1 MNWLARNVISPNNKD
16 SLINCVSKMSRRPSS
31 TTTKIRALLASDWE
45 DYAFVRWAAQ
55 ILVGALPGLVILFT
69 IMHMA
74 SGAPRQSIKGTS
86 AASIVPLLSAS
97 TLADSAAFHR
107 VAQVRTAASDEV
119 MFRLPGSAEQQGPRK
134 RVLTVVKRTSPINV
148 NFKTPRQN
156 WKHLNA
162 GTRQAIDA
170 GLTAKHSWQ
179 RVVMHGSG
187 ASHGS
192 AGLLDRYHSQVRG
205 LSGGLGYHFVIGNG
219 AGAGDGAVQSGA
231 RWAKAMPVDN
241 GTVAEGSISVCFV
254 GDFQSQAP
262 TVDQLEAFDELID
275 YLSLKLGHLPVITH
289 GSMVGGESRCLGAK
303 FPVDQVLRE
312 LEH

>member
-1 MNWLARNVISPNNKD
+1 MNWLAWNVISPNNKD
-16 SLINCVSKMSRRPSS
+16 SLINCVSKMSRRLPS
-31 TTTKIRALLASDWE
+31 TTTKIRALLAADWE
-45 DYAFVRWAAQ
+45 DSVFVRWTAQ
-55 ILVGALPGLVILFT
+55 ILVGALPGLVIVLT

-74 SGAPRQSIKGTS
+74 SGAPRQGIKGTT

-107 VAQVRTAASDEV
+107 VASIHTTASNEV
-119 MFRLPGSAEQQGPRK
+119 MFRQPGSADQQGSRK
-134 RVLTVVKRTSPINV
+134 RVLTVVKRTSPISV
-148 NFKTPRQN
+148 NFKAPRQN
-156 WKHLNA
+156 WKHMDA
-162 GTRQAIDA
+162 ETRQAIDE
-170 GLTAKHSWQ
+170 GLASKPSWQ

-219 AGAGDGAVQSGA
+219 AGAGDGVVQTGP
-231 RWAKAMPVDN
+231 RWARAMPVESGPLAAN
-241 GTVAEGSISVCFV
+241 SISVCFV
-254 GDFQSQAP
+254 GDFQSQSP

-275 YLSLKLGHLPVITH
+275 YLSLKLGHLPVTTH
-289 GSMVGGESRCLGAK
+289 GSLVGGESRCLGVK

>member
-1 MNWLARNVISPNNKD
+1 MNWLAWNVISPNNKD
-16 SLINCVSKMSRRPSS
+16 SLINRVSKMSRRPPS
-31 TTTKIRALLASDWE
+31 TLSKVRAFVAADWE
-45 DYAFVRWAAQ
+45 DSVFVRWAAQ
-55 ILVGALPGLVILFT
+55 ILVGALPGLVIVIT

-74 SGAPRQSIKGTS
+74 SGAPRQGIKGTS

-107 VAQVRTAASDEV
+107 VAQVHTAASDEV
-119 MFRLPGSAEQQGPRK
+119 MFRTPGSVEHQGSRK
-134 RVLTVVKRTSPINV
+134 RVLTVVKRTSPIRV
-148 NFKTPRQN
+148 NFKAPRQT
-156 WKHLNA
+156 WKHLNTE
-162 GTRQAIDA
+162 TRKAIDS
-170 GLTAKHSWQ
+170 GLANKPSWQ

-187 ASHGS
+187 GAHGS

-219 AGAGDGAVQSGA
+219 AGAGDGVVQTGP
-231 RWAKAMPVDN
+231 RWAKAMPVDS
-241 GTVAEGSISVCFV
+241 GPLAEGSISVCFV

-262 TVDQLEAFDELID
+262 TEDQLEAFDELID

-289 GSMVGGESRCLGAK
+289 GSLVGGESRCLGTK